1 MDQTTAITLGK
12 AYKELIMQH
21 LNVEEVILYGSYGK
35 GTPHPDSD
43 IDIAIVVDSIKGDY
57 FDTVPL
63 LWKLK
68 RQISNLIEP
77 ILISEEDDRSGFLE
91 SIRKNGIVL

>member
-35 GTPHPDSD
+35 GNPHPDSD
-43 IDIAIVVDSIKGDY
+43 IDIAIVVDSIKGNY

-63 LWKLK
+63 LWKLR

>member
-1 MDQTTAITLGK
+1 
-12 AYKELIMQH
+12 MQH

-63 LWKLK
+63 LWKLR

-91 SIRKNGIVL
+91 SIRKTGIVL